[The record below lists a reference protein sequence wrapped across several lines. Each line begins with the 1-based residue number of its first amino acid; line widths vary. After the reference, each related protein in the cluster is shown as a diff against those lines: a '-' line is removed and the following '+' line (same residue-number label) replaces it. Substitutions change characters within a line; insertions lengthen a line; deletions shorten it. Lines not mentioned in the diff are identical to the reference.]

1 MAISF
6 TQISCFG
13 SSLKIFQLLSV
24 RLPLVPKSKQT
35 AFASVTWRYPHHS
48 LATMD
53 LPPATDD
60 VMPVFYV
67 GQHEA
72 RRSLPVT
79 DQVLRQAQDC
89 NVSSQIYTEMPK
101 ADVEIV

>member
-1 MAISF
+1 
-6 TQISCFG
+6 
-13 SSLKIFQLLSV
+13 
-24 RLPLVPKSKQT
+24 
-35 AFASVTWRYPHHS
+35 
-48 LATMD
+48 MD